1 MFSGCE
7 TKITFSLSFFFG
19 GGGGGGGP
27 QESKINRIQ
36 GKQVIHILQQKNTV
50 QY

>member
-19 GGGGGGGP
+19 GAGGGP